1 MFEARDMFLSLPQLE
16 ARTREL
22 EGRRFIDMTTI
33 APLDAMEGA
42 LNKDLV
48 YRTAPERVEGGK
60 ITPGDE
66 FIGRDRY
73 LWARKTVTLPAQR
86 EGCEVYG
93 LFDFGKTG
101 GGGNS
106 GFESLLYVDG
116 HPFQGVDTNHT
127 DVNFND
133 LAGKVVEL
141 TFLLWTG
148 LEGGG
153 PKAEHRHLVRR
164 ADIGYL
170 HKATDEFYYLAK
182 AIYKELAL
190 LPDESPEKHGLTRA
204 LDNAFRRIDW
214 DEDRFHDTVPAAL
227 ESLNHALAAM
237 EKRTDITV
245 SAIGH
250 THIDVAWL
258 WRLKHTREKA
268 MRSFSTV
275 LKLMDEFDE
284 YVFLQTEPQLYKYL
298 ESDCPELY
306 EKVRARVAEGRWEAD
321 GGMWLEADCNISS
334 GEALVRQFLHGI
346 RYFQK
351 AFGRRCEYLWLPD
364 VFGYSWALPQILKGF
379 GIETFMTTKI
389 SWNQFNTMPHDL
401 FRWRGIDGSE
411 VMTYFITT
419 PEVGRPVDDRF
430 ATYNGMLSPRSV
442 LGSWKKFHDKALSSE
457 TLISY
462 GFGDG
467 GGGVNRNMLKM
478 RRAMDRLP
486 GLPNVK
492 TSRAGDFFR
501 RLHERLDKTDRY
513 VPVWDGELYLEY
525 HRGTYTSQARSKR
538 MNRTMEFAAAEC
550 EWLSSL
556 ALIAGG
562 GYDSATINDCW
573 ETILRNQFHDIIP
586 GSSIGKVYEDSM
598 KEYADAAARLGAL
611 SKKALGALI
620 RPAENAFT
628 LYHFGSFPR
637 RDPVFL
643 PEAREGAFRGADGK
657 VLRTQRV
664 EGGVLVE
671 AELGALRMGTVHFE
685 AGASAQAED
694 LFQVDLEAREL
705 ETPFYRIQWNE
716 EGALTRVYDKEN
728 TREAIEPGA
737 CANVLEVYED
747 KPIQYENWDLD
758 IFHQMKRETVQLV
771 EGPAVVERGALRLK
785 LRFRY
790 AYRRSTFTQD
800 MTLYASSQ
808 RIDFVT
814 HASWH
819 EDRRLLKAA
828 FPVAVRSTRATY
840 DIQFG
845 HAERPTHFNTSW
857 DYARFE
863 VVAHKWSDLS
873 EAGYGVSIL
882 NDCKYGHSTMDNVL
896 RITLL
901 KSGKY
906 PDTQADMGEHDFTYA
921 LLPHAGGPADGGV
934 IEEAEALNLP
944 VRVLSGAE
952 ALSALPVV
960 SVDSPMVHIDAVKRA
975 EDEDCLI
982 VRVHECRG
990 GRGAFTLTPGFPL
1003 RAYAPVNLLEEN
1015 LTEPVEADRICDVLS
1030 PFEIKTFK
1038 LWWK

>member
-22 EGRRFIDMTTI
+22 EERRFVGMATI
-33 APLDAMEGA
+33 APLSAMKGELDVDA
-42 LNKDLV
+42 V
-48 YRTAPERVEGGK
+48 YSEAPEKVEGGL
-60 ITPGDE
+60 IAPGDE

-73 LWARKTVTLPAQR
+73 LWAEKTVALPAAR

-101 GGGNS
+101 GGHNS

-116 HPFQGVDTNHT
+116 KPFQGVDTNHT
-127 DVNFND
+127 DVNFD
-133 LAGKVVEL
+133 VLAGKTVRL

-153 PKAEHRHLVRR
+153 PKADHRHLVRR
-164 ADIGYL
+164 ADVGYL

-182 AIYKELAL
+182 ATYKELAL
-190 LPDESPEKHGLTRA
+190 LADESTEKHGLTRA
-204 LDNAFRRIDW
+204 LDNAFRLIDW

-227 ESLNHALAAM
+227 ESLNAALSAM
-237 EKRTDITV
+237 EKRTEVTV
-245 SAIGH
+245 SAVGH

-351 AFGRRCEYLWLPD
+351 AFGRKCEYLWLPD

-379 GIETFMTTKI
+379 GIDTFMTTKI

-419 PEVGRPVDDRF
+419 PEVGRPLDDRF

-442 LGSWKKFHDKALSSE
+442 LGSWKKFHDKALSNE

-501 RLHERLDKTDRY
+501 RLHERLENTDRY

-538 MNRTMEFAAAEC
+538 MNRTMEFAAAQC

-556 ALIAGG
+556 ALLAGG
-562 GYDSATINDCW
+562 EYDSQTIADCW

-586 GSSIGKVYEDSM
+586 GSSIGEVYEDSM

-611 SKKALGALI
+611 SKQALGALT

-637 RDPVFL
+637 HDPVFL
-643 PEAREGAFRGADGK
+643 PETRAGGFRDASGNLLP
-657 VLRTQRV
+657 VQRV
-664 EGGVLVE
+664 ESGVLVA
-671 AELGALRMGTVHFE
+671 AELGALGMGTVTFE
-685 AGASAQAED
+685 PGDEAPAGDPFKA
-694 LFQVDLEAREL
+694 DLEAREL
-705 ETPFYRIQWNE
+705 ETPFYRIRWNA
-716 EGALTRVYDKEN
+716 EGALTRVYDIEN
-728 TREAIEPGA
+728 AREVIAEGA

-747 KPIQYENWDLD
+747 KPIQYENWDVD
-758 IFHQMKRETVQLV
+758 IFHQMKRETAQLV
-771 EGPAVVERGALRLK
+771 GGPEIVERGALRLK

-800 MTLYASSQ
+800 MTLYAGSR
-808 RIDFVT
+808 RIDFIT
-814 HASWH
+814 KADWH

-828 FPVAVRSTRATY
+828 FPVAVRSTRASY

-845 HAERPTHFNTSW
+845 HAERPTHYNTSW

-863 VVAHKWSDLS
+863 VVAHKWADLS
-873 EAGYGVSIL
+873 EAGYGVSVL
-882 NDCKYGHSTMDNVL
+882 NDCKYGHSAKDNVL

-906 PDTQADMGEHDFTYA
+906 PDTQADMGEHEFTYA
-921 LLPHAGGPADGGV
+921 LLPHTLGPAEGGV
-934 IEEAEALNLP
+934 IEEAENLNLP
-944 VRVLSGAE
+944 VRVLAGAE
-952 ALSALPVV
+952 AVSSLPVV
-960 SVDSPMVHIDAVKRA
+960 SIDTPMAHIDAVKRA
-975 EDEDCLI
+975 EDGDCLV

-1003 RAYAPVNLLEEN
+1003 QTYAPCNLLEEN
-1015 LTEPVEADRICDVLS
+1015 LTEPVGAEIVRDTLA
-1030 PFEIKTFK
+1030 PFEIKTYK